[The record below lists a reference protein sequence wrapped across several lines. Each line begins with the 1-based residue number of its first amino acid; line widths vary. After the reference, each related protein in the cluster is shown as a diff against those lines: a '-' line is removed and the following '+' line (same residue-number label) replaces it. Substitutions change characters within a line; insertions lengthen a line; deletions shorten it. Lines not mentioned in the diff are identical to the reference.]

1 MFLSDLLLVSS
12 HLPGFKSWHRFFH
25 SGKESQ
31 SKVTEVFDLKFR
43 SPICLADGH
52 DKNGRILDALS
63 DLGYGYIGVDCSN
76 GRIHQLISRIT
87 SSSPDTVAAANLRLV
102 SGTTEDESIVRP
114 FSLMYDFASL
124 FILHITDS
132 SPEKPFSGDFT
143 DFYPVIDELLN
154 LRLCFEAYRPVLLS
168 IPNSLDSRER
178 HSLIDYSR
186 LNGID
191 GLVCEGVDAVKAD
204 VAYTSGRL
212 PIIGR
217 GRVQE
222 AKQLLDAGASL
233 VECTAPSFLGKYLK
247 QI

>member
-25 SGKESQ
+25 SGKEMQ
-31 SKVTEVFDLKFR
+31 SKAAEVLDIRFR
-43 SPICLADGH
+43 SPLCLSSGH

-63 DLGYGYIGVDCSN
+63 DLGYGYVGVDCSD
-76 GRIHQLISRIT
+76 GKIHQLIGRI
-87 SSSPDTVAAANLRLV
+87 SSASPDVITAASLRPV
-102 SGTTEDESIVRP
+102 SGVPDEETIVRP

-124 FILHITDS
+124 FILNIPDS

-143 DFYPVIDELLN
+143 DFYPIIDELLN
-154 LRLCFEAYRPVLLS
+154 LRLCFEAYKPVLLS
-168 IPNSLDSRER
+168 IPNSLDTQER
-178 HSLIDYSR
+178 HSLINYSR

-191 GLVCEGVDAVKAD
+191 GLVSEGVSAVRAD
-204 VAYTSGRL
+204 SAYTSGRF

-217 GRVQE
+217 GKVQE
-222 AKQLLDAGASL
+222 AKQLLEAGASL

-247 QI
+247 EL

>member
-1 MFLSDLLLVSS
+1 MFLSDLLLFSS

-25 SGKESQ
+25 PRKESQ
-31 SKVTEVFDLKFR
+31 NKSTEVLDIKFR
-43 SPICLADGH
+43 SPLCLSDGH

-76 GRIHQLISRIT
+76 GKVHQLIGRI
-87 SSSPDTVAAANLRLV
+87 SSSSRDIVTAANLRIV
-102 SGTTEDESIVRP
+102 SGQSEEETVIRP

-124 FILHITDS
+124 FILHIPES
-132 SPEKPFSGDFT
+132 SPGKAFSDDFT
-143 DFYPVIDELLN
+143 DFYPLIDELLN

-168 IPNSLDSRER
+168 LPNSMDIQER
-178 HSLIDYSR
+178 HSLINYSR

-191 GLVCEGVDAVKAD
+191 GLVCDGAAAVKAD
-204 VAYTSGRL
+204 SDFTNGRL

-222 AKQLLDAGASL
+222 AKQLLEAGASL
-233 VECTAPSFLGKYLK
+233 VECTCPSFLGKYLK
-247 QI
+247 EL